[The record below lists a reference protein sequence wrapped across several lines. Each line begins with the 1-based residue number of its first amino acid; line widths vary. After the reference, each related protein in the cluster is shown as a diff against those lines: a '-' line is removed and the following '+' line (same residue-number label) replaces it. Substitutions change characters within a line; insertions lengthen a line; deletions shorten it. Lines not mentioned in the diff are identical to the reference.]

1 MPKEEFY
8 AILKLSSG
16 EEIISKVCAFLEN
29 DESLLILDN
38 PISVE
43 VIPVPGSRM
52 PYLKVTPWLKVF
64 KESTHIIK
72 VKDIITMNELKDE
85 FLIKM
90 HCQYVKEQNSNN
102 KEFQITPEMGFVN
115 TIQNARKSL
124 ESLYNSEEASSNFE

>member
-16 EEIISKVCAFLEN
+16 EEVISKVCAFVEN
-29 DESLLILDN
+29 EEPLLILDN

-43 VIPVPGSRM
+43 VIPVPGSRL
-52 PYLKVTPWLKVF
+52 PYVKVTPWLKMS

-72 VKDIITMNELKDE
+72 TKDIITMNEIKDE

-90 HCQYVKEQNSNN
+90 HHQYIKEQNSKD

-115 TIQNARKSL
+115 TTQNARKSL
-124 ESLYNSEEASSNFE
+124 ENLYKTQEASSNFE

>member
-16 EEIISKVCAFLEN
+16 EEVISKVCAFVEN
-29 DESLLILDN
+29 EEPLLILDN

-43 VIPVPGSRM
+43 VIPVPGSRL
-52 PYLKVTPWLKVF
+52 PYVKVTPWLKMF

-72 VKDIITMNELKDE
+72 TKDIITMNEIKDE

-90 HCQYVKEQNSNN
+90 HHQYIKEQNSKD

-115 TIQNARKSL
+115 TTQNARKSL
-124 ESLYNSEEASSNFE
+124 ENLYKTQEASSNFE